1 MINYTTLNSNLKRG
15 ILNFSEK
22 ISKKFSRPD
31 MKFIC
36 NMIFGILASKSC
48 LLSEIGRNLNEKI
61 SLSKTV
67 TRLSRNLND
76 FDGGEELFEAYLKS
90 IKNRYDDKS
99 VLIIDGSDITKPAST
114 ELEGLCEVRDG
125 STGEIGIG
133 YHTLGAAVL
142 GDKKIPYGV
151 YSRIYS
157 SKEKGFV
164 SEDNEIIK

>member
-1 MINYTTLNSNLKRG
+1 
-15 ILNFSEK
+15 
-22 ISKKFSRPD
+22 

-90 IKNRYDDKS
+90 IKN
-99 VLIIDGSDITKPAST
+99 L
-114 ELEGLCEVRDG
+114 
-125 STGEIGIG
+125 
-133 YHTLGAAVL
+133 
-142 GDKKIPYGV
+142 PYSLLFAYLFILV
-151 YSRIYS
+151 AKNCYICYCIA
-157 SKEKGFV
+157 FTM
-164 SEDNEIIK
+164 